1 MNYLRFLAPLLA
13 AITATAQGQIV
24 FADNYDVTGNGD
36 GFALGAGLN
45 SGINPP
51 ATRLTGSLADD
62 MRYVATNAA
71 KVSTAYTVTN
81 GKFQVA
87 AAQNSGRVTLSND
100 GFVPFDFG
108 PALGATTATPT
119 NPVIYELRTSMANT
133 ESGTFRFSFGIG
145 TVEADV
151 TFWDFGIQLYRA
163 AGANDFYTIQRRIDI
178 GSSDVADINAPI
190 MTLGAGTYG
199 TEVDFLLRVTDAGSE
214 TTAFNSRVQVSL
226 DGGSS
231 FIYDTR
237 TDSNL
242 PNGWRLNGASR
253 YFIWDIAGTGAASS
267 GFVTYDNFSVVVV
280 PEPGA
285 ASLSLIG
292 ALVVGSFRRGRR
304 RVNRKQ
310 QKIEDEDERRGA

>member
-1 MNYLRFLAPLLA
+1 MKHIRILAPLLL

-24 FADNYDVTGNGD
+24 MADNYDVTGNGD

-51 ATRLTGSLADD
+51 TTRLTGSLAGN
-62 MRYVATNAA
+62 MRYIATNAT
-71 KVSTAYTVTN
+71 KVSTAYTITN

-87 AAQNSGRVTLSND
+87 ATQNSGRVAFSSD
-100 GFVPFDFG
+100 GIVPFDFG
-108 PALGATTATPT
+108 PALGATTATPSS
-119 NPVIYELRTSMANT
+119 PVIYELRTSMANT
-133 ESGTFRFSFGIG
+133 ESGIFRFSFGIG

-163 AGANDFYTIQRRIDI
+163 VASNDFYTIQRRIDI

-190 MTLGAGTYG
+190 TTLGGGTYG
-199 TEVDFLLRVTDAGSE
+199 TEVNFLLRVTDAGPE

-237 TDSNL
+237 TDSSL
-242 PNGWRLNGASR
+242 PNGWRLDGASR
-253 YFIWDIAGTGAASS
+253 YLLWDIAGTGATST
-267 GFVTYDNFSVVVV
+267 GFVTYDNLSVVIV

-285 ASLSLIG
+285 AILGLIG
-292 ALVVGSFRRGRR
+292 AVVAGSFRRGQRQGPLPL
-304 RVNRKQ
+304 N
-310 QKIEDEDERRGA
+310 AT